1 MQCRSR
7 LESSFACV
15 HADWQ
20 CLVVYDNGGRLE
32 CMQKQTRTSRLEVFK
47 QLGGLVVWSASR
59 ADWYRRLTVFKQT
72 GSVWRYTTAVVVWS
86 ACRADWLSGSEQ
98 AGKESSGGTCQN
110 GG

>member
-7 LESSFACV
+7 FESSFACV

-47 QLGGLVVWSASR
+47 QLGGWWSGVQAEQIGIVV
-59 ADWYRRLTVFKQT
+59 
-72 GSVWRYTTAVVVWS
+72 
-86 ACRADWLSGSEQ
+86 
-98 AGKESSGGTCQN
+98 
-110 GG
+110 